1 MYDIDVINLMRMLRE
16 IRDLLQ
22 EINRKLNVR

>member
-1 MYDIDVINLMRMLRE
+1 MYDIDVFNLMRMLRE